1 MQFSRANLNIS
12 TLHFLPSPLAHDPGR
27 LGHSQPSLTRA
38 IGYQRLSVGPRGRT
52 LDTDYDT
59 FYYFVYLAIYH
70 YYRVFILMTNNTP
83 CVVGI
88 KTPIQ
93 TPPTKHPG
101 AALGWTDLPVGG
113 TGSGGESLRFSA
125 NKTLDC
131 RPGSEQKRTA
141 PTTYN
146 TYLNTSIA
154 KMSSTGKLLPATPTK
169 TGTNSQASTPDNL
182 SKMSK
187 SALDI
192 VQTPNSGTFLAGI
205 ARNSISHTSKAH
217 LFSLFD
223 VRAQRAENKENFQN
237 HTRSLSGGDGTIDD
251 WDNIEGAE
259 EDELMNETITAPA
272 TPLGKGSTPTDTTEA
287 SGEDV
292 AKSADSV
299 DKVAPSPTP
308 SHHSIRS
315 TKSDTSLIRRSL
327 KLCLKDKD
335 PERKRESAK
344 HDRKGRA
351 EESRMKGRNISSET
365 FCSAAQPDLIRGQPS
380 PYTVD
385 LPESSVEVDMT
396 TPPNPPITNSA
407 ANDDHREDTP
417 PSDQSVPVPGQEAPA
432 NQNTGGEACPGTG
445 RTGETGEEP
454 APVGKPKKKR
464 NRGKRRKGKAAAGTS
479 DLGDVEQGPG
489 RANLAPSDVFGRGD
503 PKATVT
509 ITRTDEGGDAHNAV
523 ARALFCIPEF
533 FNVLQ
538 LRPTTDG
545 ARIEVDDP
553 AAGKVIERFL
563 GSQGWTVVTEPVW
576 SRYQFCAPGQ
586 LSGHGN
592 GPGLDTATLVR
603 MLVLRNSALWGLPK
617 DGVRLA
623 SSAWEKVEVEGDKP
637 SEPSRRRLRVWV
649 DVSPESEK
657 FLAQRGFYL
666 STLVGAVKLRPAPR
680 SRPRPDRS

>member
-1 MQFSRANLNIS
+1 
-12 TLHFLPSPLAHDPGR
+12 
-27 LGHSQPSLTRA
+27 
-38 IGYQRLSVGPRGRT
+38 
-52 LDTDYDT
+52 
-59 FYYFVYLAIYH
+59 
-70 YYRVFILMTNNTP
+70 MTNNTP

-101 AALGWTDLPVGG
+101 AALGWTDLPVDG
-113 TGSGGESLRFSA
+113 TGSGGESSRFAA
-125 NKTLDC
+125 NTTLDC
-131 RPGSEQKRTA
+131 RLGSEQKGTA

-154 KMSSTGKLLPATPTK
+154 KMSGTGKLLPATPTK
-169 TGTNSQASTPDNL
+169 TDTNSEASTPDNL

-187 SALDI
+187 SALYI
-192 VQTPNSGTFLAGI
+192 IQIPNSSTFLAGI

-223 VRAQRAENKENFQN
+223 VRAQRNKNKGIEIEN
-237 HTRSLSGGDGTIDD
+237 HVRSLSGGNGTIDD
-251 WDNIEGAE
+251 WENIEGAE
-259 EDELMNETITAPA
+259 EEELMNETITAPA
-272 TPLGKGSTPTDTTEA
+272 TPLGKGPTPTDTTEV
-287 SGEDV
+287 SGEDG
-292 AKSADSV
+292 AKSANSV

-315 TKSDTSLIRRSL
+315 TKSDTSLVRRSL
-327 KLCLKDKD
+327 KHSLKVRDS
-335 PERKRESAK
+335 ERKRESAK
-344 HDRKGRA
+344 LDRKGRA
-351 EESRMKGRNISSET
+351 EESRMKGRTISPEK
-365 FCSAAQPDLIRGQPS
+365 FRSAAQPDLIRGLPS

-385 LPESSVEVDMT
+385 LSMNRVEVDMT
-396 TPPNPPITNSA
+396 TPPNPLTTNSA
-407 ANDDHREDTP
+407 ANDDHKDDTP
-417 PSDQSVPVPGQEAPA
+417 PSGQSVPVPEQEAPA
-432 NQNTGGEACPGTG
+432 NPNTGGEASPGTG
-445 RTGETGEEP
+445 RTGGTGEEP
-454 APVGKPKKKR
+454 APVDKPKKKR

-479 DLGDVEQGPG
+479 DLGGVEQGPG
-489 RANLAPSDVFGRGD
+489 RASVAPSDVFVRGD

-553 AAGKVIERFL
+553 AAGEVIERFL
-563 GSQGWTVVTEPVW
+563 GPQGWSVVTEAVW

-592 GPGLDTATLVR
+592 SSGLDTATLVR

-657 FLAQRGFYL
+657 FLSQRGFYL